1 MSITRG
7 IWRQRERVE
16 KSSPSS
22 RRSTEVMSLFQH
34 GFRRV
39 SAATSSRAAEQPQTA
54 VPPPSHIPTA
64 EESGLGRAE
73 YESVMGSSLA
83 ELSDPSPPAKKQRKA
98 RGKYMTYTA
107 KNQAKIGKYALEHGN
122 EKARRCFL
130 AQFPNLKE
138 STVRNFKRTY
148 KDQLNVQRKQL
159 HPQPVTALPS
169 KPRGQPPALLE
180 LDEKLIKFLRALRIK
195 GGVINIH
202 VVRATATALI
212 TSNPSTSLH
221 LQNLSMPRSWV
232 QSVYQ
237 RLGFTRR
244 MGTTARPS
252 VPKGLFDEC
261 RFSYL

>member
-1 MSITRG
+1 M
-7 IWRQRERVE
+7 
-16 KSSPSS
+16 
-22 RRSTEVMSLFQH
+22 
-34 GFRRV
+34 
-39 SAATSSRAAEQPQTA
+39 
-54 VPPPSHIPTA
+54 
-64 EESGLGRAE
+64 
-73 YESVMGSSLA
+73 
-83 ELSDPSPPAKKQRKA
+83 
-98 RGKYMTYTA
+98 
-107 KNQAKIGKYALEHGN
+107 
-122 EKARRCFL
+122 

-138 STVRNFKRTY
+138 STVRNFKRAY
-148 KDQLNVQRKQL
+148 KDQLKRKQL

-169 KPRGQPPALLE
+169 KPRGRPPALLE

-237 RLGFTRR
+237 HLGFTRR
-244 MGTTARPS
+244 MGTTVRPP

-261 RFSYL
+261 RFSYLRDIENKRTKFSIPPQLILNADQTPSSYVSVGRSTMAERGAKSVAIKGLSDKRNITLTFVVTLAGDFLPLQIIYGGKTQRSHPRGFQFPSGFSISQNPQHWSNEEETLKLIDQVINPYIVNDQSSSYL